1 MQEQIKSLI
10 EAQFDQADV
19 SFLGEECNFT
29 VQVVSEEFAGLM
41 PVKRQ
46 QKVLAA
52 VQELIASGALHAI
65 SIKAM
70 TPAEL
75 QKKASVL

>member
-10 EAQFDQADV
+10 EAQFEQAEV

-29 VQVVSEEFAGLM
+29 VQVVSDEFAGLM

-46 QKVLAA
+46 QKVLSA
-52 VQELIASGALHAI
+52 VQELIAEGKLHAI
-65 SIKAM
+65 SVKAM
-70 TPAEL
+70 TPAEYE
-75 QKKASVL
+75 KKAALL

>member
-10 EAQFDQADV
+10 EAEFENAEV

-29 VQVVSEEFAGLM
+29 VQVVSEEFTGLT

-46 QKVLAA
+46 QKVLAG
-52 VQELIASGALHAI
+52 VQGLIASGALHAI
-65 SIKAM
+65 SVKAM
-70 TPAEL
+70 TPAEW
-75 QKKASVL
+75 QKKSTAL